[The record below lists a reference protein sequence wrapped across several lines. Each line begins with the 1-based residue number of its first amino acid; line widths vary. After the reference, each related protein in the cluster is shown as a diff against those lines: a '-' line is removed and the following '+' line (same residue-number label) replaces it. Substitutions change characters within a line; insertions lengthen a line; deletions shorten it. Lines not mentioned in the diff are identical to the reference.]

1 MNLLETA
8 RTVYASLTRHLVR
21 SLLATLGIVL
31 GIAAV
36 VAMLAIG
43 EGGRREA
50 LHQIE
55 SQGVDNIILRSV
67 KPAEG
72 NVKQTT
78 RSYTQRYGITQ
89 RDVEHIAAVF
99 ENVRLLVPVMEVR
112 REIFLGQASTDIK
125 AIATTPDFLEVT
137 RCRLVDRRS
146 RFLAPTDGKILD
158 PICVVGVKAARRLFG
173 HRDPIGQTIAIG
185 NASFR
190 VVGLMESPGGGRIGG
205 QLELNNIVC
214 MPLETATSL
223 WGGIT
228 VRMGRG
234 MAERVDYDYL
244 YLAAKNV
251 NAIPSTAGRLRT
263 YLRETHAQVD
273 YEVQVPY
280 ELLQSAQRTQRIFTV
295 VMTSIAAISLLVGG
309 IGIMNI
315 MLANIFERTREIG
328 VRRALGARKRDILWQ
343 FLAESVLLTSIG
355 GGLGAGLGIATAAAA
370 EWISRMGGET
380 GLKAV
385 VTSESLIVALAVSV
399 ITGITFGT
407 HPAWKAAQL
416 DPLTALRHE

>member
-1 MNLLETA
+1 MRPLEL
-8 RTVYASLTRHLVR
+8 TVTIYASLTRHLIR

-50 LHQIE
+50 IHQIE
-55 SQGVDNIILRSV
+55 AQGIDNVIVRSV

-72 NVKQTT
+72 NVQQGS
-78 RSYTQRYGITQ
+78 RSFTQRYGITLS
-89 RDVEHIAAVF
+89 DIDHIRNVF
-99 ENVRLLVPVMEVR
+99 QNVRLLVPVMDVR
-112 REIFLGQASTDIK
+112 RDIVDGQQTTDIE
-125 AIATTPDFLEVT
+125 AIATTPEFLEVT
-137 RCRLVDRRS
+137 RCQLVGGRS
-146 RFLAPTDGKILD
+146 RFIRESDGKVMD
-158 PICVVGVKAARRLFG
+158 PVCVMGVKAARRLFG
-173 HRDPIGQTIAIG
+173 HRDPIGNTVVIG
-185 NASFR
+185 NVSFR
-190 VVGLMESPGGGRIGG
+190 VIGLMESPGGGRLAG
-205 QLELNNIVC
+205 QFDFNNLIC
-214 MPLETATSL
+214 MPLETARSL
-223 WGGIT
+223 WGG
-228 VRMGRG
+228 VSFRMGRG
-234 MAERVDYDYL
+234 IAEQVDCDFL
-244 YLAAKNV
+244 YLAARNLDE
-251 NAIPSTAGRLRT
+251 IPGTAGRLRT
-263 YLRETHAQVD
+263 YLRTTHAQVD

-280 ELLQSAQRTQRIFTV
+280 ELLKTARKTQRIFTI

-355 GGLGAGLGIATAAAA
+355 GTLGVGLGIGTSAAAQ
-370 EWISRMGGET
+370 WFSSLGGE
-380 GLKAV
+380 GGIKAV
-385 VTSESLIVALAVSV
+385 VTPESLMVAIAVSV

-416 DPLTALRHE
+416 DPLAALRHE

>member
-1 MNLLETA
+1 MTPLEMA
-8 RTVYASLTRHLVR
+8 ATVYASLTRHLIR

-50 LHQIE
+50 LRQIE

-72 NVKQTT
+72 NVQQTS
-78 RSYTQRYGITQ
+78 RSYTQRYGVTQ
-89 RDVEHIAAVF
+89 RDVEHIQAVF
-99 ENVRLLVPVMEVR
+99 QNVRLLVPVMDVR
-112 REIFLGQASTDIK
+112 RDIFDGQVTTDIK
-125 AIATTPDFLEVT
+125 AVASTPEFLGVT
-137 RCRLVDRRS
+137 RCRLADARS
-146 RFLAPTDGKILD
+146 RFLMPTDGQVLD
-158 PICVVGVKAARRLFG
+158 PVCVVGVKAARRLFG
-173 HRDPIGQTIAIG
+173 HRDPLGQGIEIGGVT
-185 NASFR
+185 FR
-190 VVGLMESPGGGRIGG
+190 VVGLLESPGGGRLGG
-205 QLELNNIVC
+205 QHELNNIVC
-214 MPLETATSL
+214 MSLELANSL
-223 WGGIT
+223 WGGLT
-228 VRMGRG
+228 FQSRRG
-234 MAERVDYDYL
+234 MAERVDVDFL
-244 YLAAKNV
+244 YLAANDIE
-251 NAIPSTAGRLRT
+251 AISGTAGRLRT
-263 YLRETHAQVD
+263 YLKTAHTQVD
-273 YEVQVPY
+273 YEIQVPY
-280 ELLQSAQRTQRIFTV
+280 ELLQSTRRTQRIFTV

-328 VRRALGARKRDILWQ
+328 VRRALGARRRDILWQ

-370 EWISRMGGET
+370 EWISRLGGET
-380 GLKAV
+380 GLTAI
-385 VTSESLIVALAVSV
+385 VTTESLIVALAVSV
-399 ITGITFGT
+399 ATGITFGT

>member
-1 MNLLETA
+1 MNLLEMA

-72 NVKQTT
+72 NVTQTT

-370 EWISRMGGET
+370 EWISRMGGEA

>member
-1 MNLLETA
+1 MNAFEMA
-8 RTVYASLTRHLVR
+8 VTVYASLTRHLIR

-50 LHQIE
+50 LRQIE
-55 SQGVDNIILRSV
+55 SQGVDNILLRSI

-72 NVKQTT
+72 NVQQSS
-78 RSYTQRYGITQ
+78 RSFTQRYGITQ
-89 RDVEHIAAVF
+89 RDLEHIQAVF
-99 ENVRLLVPVMEVR
+99 ENVRLLVPVMDVR
-112 REIFLGQASTDIK
+112 RDIFEGQSSTDIE
-125 AIATTPDFLEVT
+125 AVATTPEFLEVT

-146 RFLAPTDGKILD
+146 RFLAPTDGKVLD
-158 PICVVGVKAARRLFG
+158 PVCVVGVKAARRLFG
-173 HRDPIGQTIAIG
+173 HRDPLGKTVVIG
-185 NASFR
+185 NVSFR
-190 VVGLMESPGGGRIGG
+190 VIGLMESPGGGRLGG
-205 QLELNNIVC
+205 QFELNNLVC
-214 MPLETATSL
+214 MPLETARSL

-228 VRMGRG
+228 FRMGRG
-234 MAERVDYDYL
+234 IAEQVDYDFL
-244 YLAAKNV
+244 YLAAKEID
-251 NAIPSTAGRLRT
+251 AIPGTAGRLRS
-263 YLRETHAQVD
+263 YLKSVHTQVD
-273 YEVQVPY
+273 YEIQVPY
-280 ELLQSAQRTQRIFTV
+280 ELLQSTRKTQRIFTI

-355 GGLGAGLGIATAAAA
+355 GGLGVGLGIATAAVA
-370 EWISRMGGET
+370 ETVSRMGGDA
-380 GLKAV
+380 GLRAV
-385 VTSESLIVALAVSV
+385 VTTESLVVALAVSV

>member
-1 MNLLETA
+1 MNLLEMA

>member
-1 MNLLETA
+1 MIPLEMV

-89 RDVEHIAAVF
+89 RDVDHIAAVF

-146 RFLAPTDGKILD
+146 RFLVPTDGKLLD

-173 HRDPIGQTIAIG
+173 HRDPIGQSVGIG

-205 QLELNNIVC
+205 QLELNNLVC

-251 NAIPSTAGRLRT
+251 NAIPNTAGRLRT

>member
-1 MNLLETA
+1 MRPVEMVL
-8 RTVYASLTRHLVR
+8 TVYASLTRHLIR

-50 LHQIE
+50 MRQIE
-55 SQGVDNIILRSV
+55 AQGVDNIILRSV
-67 KPAEG
+67 KPVEG
-72 NVKQTT
+72 DAQQST
-78 RSYTQRYGITQ
+78 RSFTQRYGITQ
-89 RDVEHIAAVF
+89 RDVEHIRNVF
-99 ENVRLLVPVMEVR
+99 ENIRLLVPVMDTR
-112 REIFLGQASTDIK
+112 RDIFVGQQTTDIE
-125 AIATTPDFLEVT
+125 AVATTPEFLEVT

-146 RFLAPTDGKILD
+146 RFLKLTDGQVLD
-158 PICVVGVKAARRLFG
+158 PVCVVGIKAARRLFA
-173 HRDPIGQTIAIG
+173 HLDPFAQTVVIG
-185 NASFR
+185 NVSFR
-190 VVGLMESPGGGRIGG
+190 VVGLMESPVGGRLAG
-205 QLELNNIVC
+205 QYELDNVIC
-214 MPLETATSL
+214 LPIETARSL
-223 WGGIT
+223 WGGIR
-228 VRMGRG
+228 VQMRRG
-234 MAERVDYDYL
+234 IAEQVDYDFL
-244 YLAAKNV
+244 FLSTKETH
-251 NAIPSTAGRLRT
+251 AIPGTAGRLRA
-263 YLRETHAQVD
+263 YLRSAHTQTD

-280 ELLQSAQRTQRIFTV
+280 ELLQSAQKTQRIFTI

-328 VRRALGARKRDILWQ
+328 VRRALGARKRDILFQ

-355 GGLGAGLGIATAAAA
+355 GGLGAGLGIVTAAVA
-370 EWISRMGGET
+370 ETVSRMGGDA

-385 VTSESLIVALAVSV
+385 VTPESLVVALVVSV

>member
-1 MNLLETA
+1 MNLLEMA

-50 LHQIE
+50 LHQIA
-55 SQGVDNIILRSV
+55 SQGVDNNILRSV

-72 NVKQTT
+72 NVTQTT